1 MQNMQQNPNVWSV
14 ESGNWKTL
22 RLVAE
27 MRCQWEVF
35 TMPTKLLRQILS
47 SLNHCTTSLEQGPN
61 LFLLM
66 HVKPEYD
73 SANDVNTSLH
83 QYIKAE
89 FI

>member
-1 MQNMQQNPNVWSV
+1 MSEALNQGTEKIGKNL
-14 ESGNWKTL
+14 TL

-27 MRCQWEVF
+27 MRCQWEFF
-35 TMPTKLLRQILS
+35 TMATTLLRQILS
-47 SLNHCTTSLEQGPN
+47 SLNHCTASLEQGPN
-61 LFLLM
+61 LLLLM

-73 SANDVNTSLH
+73 SASDVNTSLH

>member
-1 MQNMQQNPNVWSV
+1 M
-14 ESGNWKTL
+14 
-22 RLVAE
+22 A
-27 MRCQWEVF
+27 
-35 TMPTKLLRQILS
+35 TKLLRQILS
-47 SLNHCTTSLEQGPN
+47 SLNPCTASLEQGPN

-73 SANDVNTSLH
+73 SASDINTSLH